1 MIYLIKSAGYGD
13 DNKYIDLLKIGY
25 TEDFKKDKRF
35 NLYKL
40 HNPTCKVLYEVLGG
54 TEDQE
59 KRIQYKFKD
68 LLYPNYGREWF
79 YYSEEIIDFFED
91 IQNNGLDIV
100 LNLPKGAS
108 NKSTYLTYRNKI
120 KDILYSIYG
129 FYREENNISPKE
141 SLEDTIKDYYNKL
154 TVDLGDKIT
163 VESEVLEYI
172 KKDFGDILVNKYI
185 ENNKLFQSSQEI
197 SRFMEEFS
205 KLDTFKE
212 RLRFFCNYKLSDI
225 ERNIILNQLGEHDNI
240 RSYYLTL
247 KPERLKALGYNK
259 TYIERELGIVVF
271 SKELL
276 VRTIFQNFKIGD
288 KISLLEIKNRLIN
301 LYLDINYKAVPK
313 STDLNEYFDTK
324 EVKVTETL
332 SDGVKKRIKALKLVG
347 IKPYYQLEYNNL
359 LVANNYI
366 EQENSTESSESS
378 LNN

>member
-25 TEDFKKDKRF
+25 TDESVKDKRF

-40 HNPTCKVLYEVLGG
+40 HNPTCKVLCEVLEG
-54 TEDQE
+54 TEDHE

-68 LLYPNYGREWF
+68 LLYPDYGREWF

-108 NKSTYLTYRNKI
+108 SKSTYLTYRNKV

-141 SLEDTIKDYYNKL
+141 SLEDTVKDYYNKL
-154 TVDLGDKIT
+154 IVDLGDKIT

-172 KKDFGDILVNKYI
+172 KKDFGDTLVDKYI

-205 KLDTFKE
+205 KLDTFKR
-212 RLRFFCNYKLSDI
+212 RLRFFCNYELSDI

-247 KPERLKALGYNK
+247 KPERLRALSYDK
-259 TYIERELGIVVF
+259 TKIEKELGVVIF

-276 VRTIFQNFKIGD
+276 VKTIFNNFKVGD
-288 KISLLEIKNRLIN
+288 KLPNTDIKNILTN
-301 LYLDINYKAVPK
+301 LYNSINYKATPK
-313 STDLNEYFDTK
+313 ATDLEEYF
-324 EVKVTETL
+324 EI
-332 SDGVKKRIKALKLVG
+332 KKCKLTMPDKTRSHG
-347 IKPYYQLEYNNL
+347 IELISVKPYYQLEYNNL

>member
-108 NKSTYLTYRNKI
+108 SNTVYTIYRNKI

-141 SLEDTIKDYYNKL
+141 SLEDTIKDYCNKL
-154 TVDLGDKIT
+154 IVELGDKIT

-172 KKDFGDILVNKYI
+172 KKDFGDTLVDKYI

-205 KLDTFKE
+205 KLDTFKR
-212 RLRFFCNYKLSDI
+212 RLRFFCNYELSDI

-247 KPERLKALGYNK
+247 KPERLRALSYDK
-259 TYIERELGIVVF
+259 TKIEKELGVVIF

-276 VRTIFQNFKIGD
+276 VRTIFNNFKIGD
-288 KISLLEIKNRLIN
+288 KLPNIDIKNILIN
-301 LYLDINYKAVPK
+301 LYSSINYKATPK
-313 STDLNEYFDTK
+313 ANDLEEYFEIRK
-324 EVKVTETL
+324 C
-332 SDGVKKRIKALKLVG
+332 KLTMPDKTRSHGLELVSV
-347 IKPYYQLEYNNL
+347 KPYYQLEYNNL
-359 LVANNYI
+359 LVANNYV
-366 EQENSTESSESS
+366 EQ
-378 LNN
+378 NNKNKE

>member
-108 NKSTYLTYRNKI
+108 SNTVYTIYRNKI

-141 SLEDTIKDYYNKL
+141 SLEDTIKDYCNKL
-154 TVDLGDKIT
+154 IVELGDKIT

-172 KKDFGDILVNKYI
+172 KKDFGDTLVDKYI
-185 ENNKLFQSSQEI
+185 ENNKLFQSSKEI

-205 KLDTFKE
+205 KLDTFKR
-212 RLRFFCNYKLSDI
+212 RLRFFCNYELSDI

-247 KPERLKALGYNK
+247 KPERLRALSYDK
-259 TYIERELGIVVF
+259 TKIEKELGVVIF

-276 VRTIFQNFKIGD
+276 VRTIFNNFKIGD
-288 KISLLEIKNRLIN
+288 KLPNIDIKNILTN
-301 LYLDINYKAVPK
+301 LYSSINYKATPK
-313 STDLNEYFDTK
+313 ATDLEEYF
-324 EVKVTETL
+324 EI
-332 SDGVKKRIKALKLVG
+332 KKCKLTMPDKTRSHG
-347 IKPYYQLEYNNL
+347 IELISVKPYYQLEYNNL

>member
-1 MIYLIKSAGYGD
+1 MIYLIESSGYNRVGD
-13 DNKYIDLLKIGY
+13 TISYSQLLKIGY
-25 TEDFKKDKRF
+25 TEDSRKDKRF

-40 HNPTCKVLYEVLGG
+40 HNPTCKVLYEISNG

-79 YYSEEIIDFFED
+79 YYSEEIIDFFEN
-91 IQNNGLDIV
+91 IQDNGLDTI
-100 LNLPKGAS
+100 LDLPKGAS
-108 NKSTYLTYRNKI
+108 SNTVYTIYRNKI

-163 VESEVLEYI
+163 VESEVLGYI
-172 KKDFGDILVNKYI
+172 RKDFGDILVDKYI

-197 SRFMEEFS
+197 SRFMGEFS
-205 KLDTFKE
+205 KLNTPND
-212 RLRFFCNYKLSDI
+212 RLRFFCNYELSDT
-225 ERNIILNQLGEHDNI
+225 ERNIILNQIGEHDNI

-247 KPERLKALGYNK
+247 KPDRLKALGYNK
-259 TYIERELGIVVF
+259 TYIERELGVVVF

-276 VRTIFQNFKIGD
+276 VRTIFNSFKIGD
-288 KISLLEIKNRLIN
+288 KIPNTDIKNILTN
-301 LYLDINYKAVPK
+301 LYSSINYKASPK
-313 STDLNEYFDTK
+313 ATDLGEYFD
-324 EVKVTETL
+324 
-332 SDGVKKRIKALKLVG
+332 VKKCKISNNGKRLDGLELVSV
-347 IKPYYQLEYNNL
+347 KPYYQLEYNNL

-366 EQENSTESSESS
+366 KQENKEED
-378 LNN
+378 

>member
-25 TEDFKKDKRF
+25 TDESVKDKRF

-40 HNPTCKVLYEVLGG
+40 HNPTCKVLYEVLEG
-54 TEDQE
+54 TEDHE

-68 LLYPNYGREWF
+68 LLYPDYGREWF

-141 SLEDTIKDYYNKL
+141 SLEDTMKDYYSKL
-154 TVDLGDKIT
+154 IVELGDKIT
-163 VESEVLEYI
+163 IESEVLEYI
-172 KKDFGDILVNKYI
+172 KKDFGDTLVNKYI

-205 KLDTFKE
+205 KLDTFKK
-212 RLRFFCNYKLSDI
+212 RLRFFCNYELSDI
-225 ERNIILNQLGEHDNI
+225 EKNIILNQLGEHDNI
-240 RSYYLTL
+240 RSYYTTL
-247 KPERLKALGYNK
+247 KPNRLKSLGYNR
-259 TYIERELGIVVF
+259 TYIERELGVVVF
-271 SKELL
+271 NKELL
-276 VRTIFQNFKIGD
+276 VKTIFQNFKIGD
-288 KISLLEIKNRLIN
+288 KISLLEIKNRLVN
-301 LYLDINYKAVPK
+301 LYLGINYKAVPK

-324 EVKVTETL
+324 EVKVTKTL
-332 SDGVKKRIKALKLVG
+332 SDGVKKRVKALELVG

-366 EQENSTESSESS
+366 EQ
-378 LNN
+378 NNKNKE

>member
-13 DNKYIDLLKIGY
+13 DNRYIDLLKIGY
-25 TEDFKKDKRF
+25 TDENAKDKRF

-40 HNPTCKVLYEVLGG
+40 HNPTCKVLYEISNG
-54 TEDQE
+54 TEDHE

-79 YYSEEIIDFFED
+79 YYSEEIIDFFKE
-91 IQNNGLDIV
+91 IQCNGLDIV

-108 NKSTYLTYRNKI
+108 SNIVYTTYRNKV

-141 SLEDTIKDYYNKL
+141 SLEDTIKDYFNKL
-154 TVDLGDKIT
+154 IVDLGDKIT
-163 VESEVLEYI
+163 IESEVLEYI
-172 KKDFGDILVNKYI
+172 KKDFGDTLVDKYV

-197 SRFMEEFS
+197 SKFMEEFS
-205 KLDTFKE
+205 KLDTFKR
-212 RLRFFCNYKLSDI
+212 RLRFFCNYELSDI
-225 ERNIILNQLGEHDNI
+225 ERNIILNQLGEYDNI

-247 KPERLKALGYNK
+247 KPERLRALSYDK
-259 TYIERELGIVVF
+259 TKIEKELRVVIF

-276 VRTIFQNFKIGD
+276 VKTIFNNFKVGD
-288 KISLLEIKNRLIN
+288 KLPNTDIKNILTN
-301 LYLDINYKAVPK
+301 LYNSINYKATPK
-313 STDLNEYFDTK
+313 ATDLEEYF
-324 EVKVTETL
+324 EI
-332 SDGVKKRIKALKLVG
+332 KKCKLTMPDKTRSHG
-347 IKPYYQLEYNNL
+347 IELISVKPYYQLEYNNL

>member
-108 NKSTYLTYRNKI
+108 SNTVYTIYRNKI

-141 SLEDTIKDYYNKL
+141 SLEDTIKDYCNKL
-154 TVDLGDKIT
+154 IVELGDKIT

-172 KKDFGDILVNKYI
+172 KKDFGDTLVDKYI
-185 ENNKLFQSSQEI
+185 ENNKLFQFSQEI

-205 KLDTFKE
+205 KLDTFKR
-212 RLRFFCNYKLSDI
+212 RLRFFCNYELSDI

-247 KPERLKALGYNK
+247 KPERLRALSYDK
-259 TYIERELGIVVF
+259 TKIEKELGVVIF

-276 VRTIFQNFKIGD
+276 VRTIFNNFKIGD
-288 KISLLEIKNRLIN
+288 KLPNIDIKNILIN
-301 LYLDINYKAVPK
+301 LYSSINYKATPK
-313 STDLNEYFDTK
+313 ANDLEEYFEIRK
-324 EVKVTETL
+324 C
-332 SDGVKKRIKALKLVG
+332 KLTMPDKTRSHGLELVSV
-347 IKPYYQLEYNNL
+347 KPYYQLEYNNL
-359 LVANNYI
+359 LVANNYV
-366 EQENSTESSESS
+366 EQ
-378 LNN
+378 NNKNKE

>member
-25 TEDFKKDKRF
+25 TDESVKDKRF

-40 HNPTCKVLYEVLGG
+40 HNPTCKVLYEISNG

-68 LLYPNYGREWF
+68 LLYPDYGREWF
-79 YYSEEIIDFFED
+79 YYSEEIINFFED
-91 IQNNGLDIV
+91 IKNNGLDIV

-108 NKSTYLTYRNKI
+108 SKSTYLIYRNKV
-120 KDILYSIYG
+120 KDVLYSIYG

-154 TVDLGDKIT
+154 IVELGDKIT

-172 KKDFGDILVNKYI
+172 KKDFGDTLVNKYI

-205 KLDTFKE
+205 KLNTFKK
-212 RLRFFCNYKLSDI
+212 RLRFFCNYELSDT
-225 ERNIILNQLGEHDNI
+225 ERNIILNQIGEHDNI

-247 KPERLKALGYNK
+247 KPERLRALSYDK
-259 TYIERELGIVVF
+259 TKIEKELGVVIF

-276 VRTIFQNFKIGD
+276 VKTIFNNFKVGD
-288 KISLLEIKNRLIN
+288 KLPNTDIKNILTN
-301 LYLDINYKAVPK
+301 LYNSINYKATPK
-313 STDLNEYFDTK
+313 ATDLEEYF
-324 EVKVTETL
+324 EI
-332 SDGVKKRIKALKLVG
+332 KKCKLTMPDKTRSHG
-347 IKPYYQLEYNNL
+347 IELISVKPYYQLEYNNL

-378 LNN
+378 LDN

>member
-25 TEDFKKDKRF
+25 TEDSRKDKRF

-79 YYSEEIIDFFED
+79 YYSEEIIDFFKE
-91 IQNNGLDIV
+91 IQDNGLDIV

-108 NKSTYLTYRNKI
+108 SKSTYLTYRNKV

-141 SLEDTIKDYYNKL
+141 SLEDTVKDYYNKL
-154 TVDLGDKIT
+154 IVDLGDKIT

-172 KKDFGDILVNKYI
+172 KKDFGDTLVDKYI

-205 KLDTFKE
+205 KLDTFKR
-212 RLRFFCNYKLSDI
+212 RLRFFCNYELSDI

-247 KPERLKALGYNK
+247 KPEKLRALSYDK
-259 TYIERELGIVVF
+259 TKIEKELGVVIF

-276 VRTIFQNFKIGD
+276 VRTIFNNFKVGD
-288 KISLLEIKNRLIN
+288 KLPNTDIKNTLTN
-301 LYLDINYKAVPK
+301 LYNSINYKATPK
-313 STDLNEYFDTK
+313 ATDLEEYF
-324 EVKVTETL
+324 EI
-332 SDGVKKRIKALKLVG
+332 KKCKLTMPDKTRSHG
-347 IKPYYQLEYNNL
+347 IELISVKPYYQLEYNNL
-359 LVANNYI
+359 LVANNYV
-366 EQENSTESSESS
+366 EQ
-378 LNN
+378 NNKNKE

>member
-25 TEDFKKDKRF
+25 TDENAKDKRYIS
-35 NLYKL
+35 YKL
-40 HNPTCKVLYEVLGG
+40 HNPTCKVLYEILGG

-91 IQNNGLDIV
+91 IQDNGLDII

-108 NKSTYLTYRNKI
+108 SNTVYTIYRNKV

-129 FYREENNISPKE
+129 FFREENNISPKE
-141 SLEDTIKDYYNKL
+141 SLEDTMKDYYSKL
-154 TVDLGDKIT
+154 IVDLGDKIT
-163 VESEVLEYI
+163 VDSEVLEYI
-172 KKDFGDILVNKYI
+172 KKDFGDTLVNKYI

-205 KLDTFKE
+205 KLDTFKR
-212 RLRFFCNYKLSDI
+212 RLRFFCNYKLSDT

-247 KPERLKALGYNK
+247 KPERLRALSYDK
-259 TYIERELGIVVF
+259 TKIERELGVVVF

-276 VRTIFQNFKIGD
+276 VKTIFQNFKVGD
-288 KISLLEIKNRLIN
+288 KLPNTDIKNILTN
-301 LYLDINYKAVPK
+301 LYSSINYKATPK
-313 STDLNEYFDTK
+313 ATDLEEYFEIRK
-324 EVKVTETL
+324 C
-332 SDGVKKRIKALKLVG
+332 KLTMPDKTRSHGLELISV
-347 IKPYYQLEYNNL
+347 KPYYQLEYNKL

-366 EQENSTESSESS
+366 EQ
-378 LNN
+378 NNKNKE

>member
-1 MIYLIKSAGYGD
+1 MIYLIKFAGYGD

-25 TEDFKKDKRF
+25 TDENAKDKRF

-40 HNPTCKVLYEVLGG
+40 HNPTCKVLYEVLEG
-54 TEDQE
+54 TEDHE

-79 YYSEEIIDFFED
+79 YYSEEIINFFED
-91 IQNNGLDIV
+91 IQGNGLDIV

-108 NKSTYLTYRNKI
+108 SNTVYTIYRNKI

-141 SLEDTIKDYYNKL
+141 SLEDTIKDYYSKL
-154 TVDLGDKIT
+154 IVELGDKIT

-172 KKDFGDILVNKYI
+172 KKDFGDTLVDKYI
-185 ENNKLFQSSQEI
+185 ENNKLFQSFQEI

-212 RLRFFCNYKLSDI
+212 RLRFFCNYELSDI
-225 ERNIILNQLGEHDNI
+225 ERNVILNQIGEYDNI

-247 KPERLKALGYNK
+247 KPERLRALSYDK
-259 TYIERELGIVVF
+259 TKIEKELGVVIF

-276 VRTIFQNFKIGD
+276 VKTIFNNFKIGD
-288 KISLLEIKNRLIN
+288 KLPNTDIKNILTN
-301 LYLDINYKAVPK
+301 LYSSINYRATPKA
-313 STDLNEYFDTK
+313 TDLNEYFEIRK
-324 EVKVTETL
+324 C
-332 SDGVKKRIKALKLVG
+332 KLTMPDKTRSHG
-347 IKPYYQLEYNNL
+347 IELISVKPYYQLEYNNL

>member
-1 MIYLIKSAGYGD
+1 MIYLIESSGYNRVGD
-13 DNKYIDLLKIGY
+13 TISYFQLLKIGY
-25 TEDFKKDKRF
+25 TEDSRKDKRF
-35 NLYKL
+35 DLYKL
-40 HNPTCKVLYEVLGG
+40 HNPTCKVLYEILGG

-79 YYSEEIIDFFED
+79 YYSDDIINFFKK
-91 IQNNGLDIV
+91 IQDNGLDII

-108 NKSTYLTYRNKI
+108 NKSTYLTYRNKV

-163 VESEVLEYI
+163 VESEVLGYI
-172 KKDFGDILVNKYI
+172 RKDFGDILVNKYV
-185 ENNKLFQSSQEI
+185 ENNLLFQSSQKI

-205 KLDTFKE
+205 KLGTFKE
-212 RLRFFCNYKLSDI
+212 KLRLLCEYDMSDEARSI
-225 ERNIILNQLGEHDNI
+225 ALEQIGEHDNI

-247 KPERLKALGYNK
+247 KPERLRALNYNR

-276 VRTIFQNFKIGD
+276 VRTIFQNFKVGD
-288 KISLLEIKNRLIN
+288 RVSTANAKIKLGQ
-301 LYLDINYKAVPK
+301 LYNSINYKATPK
-313 STDLNEYFDTK
+313 ATDLNEYFDTK
-324 EVKVTETL
+324 ETKLTETL
-332 SDGVKKRIKALKLVG
+332 SDGTKRVVKAMNIISIKSE
-347 IKPYYQLEYNNL
+347 YQFFYNNL
-359 LVANNYI
+359 LVANNYV
-366 EQENSTESSESS
+366 EQENKEED
-378 LNN
+378 

>member
-1 MIYLIKSAGYGD
+1 MIYLIKSAGYED

-108 NKSTYLTYRNKI
+108 SNTVYTIYRNKI

-141 SLEDTIKDYYNKL
+141 SLEDTIKDYCNKL
-154 TVDLGDKIT
+154 IVELGDKIT

-172 KKDFGDILVNKYI
+172 KKDFGDTLVDKYI

-205 KLDTFKE
+205 KLDTFKR
-212 RLRFFCNYKLSDI
+212 RLRFFCNYELSDI

-247 KPERLKALGYNK
+247 KPERLRALSYDK
-259 TYIERELGIVVF
+259 TKIEKELGVVIF

-276 VRTIFQNFKIGD
+276 VRTIFNNFKIGD
-288 KISLLEIKNRLIN
+288 KLPNIDIKNILTN
-301 LYLDINYKAVPK
+301 LYSSINYKATPK
-313 STDLNEYFDTK
+313 ANDLEEYFEIRK
-324 EVKVTETL
+324 C
-332 SDGVKKRIKALKLVG
+332 KLTMPDKTRSHGLELVSV
-347 IKPYYQLEYNNL
+347 KPYYQLEYNNL
-359 LVANNYI
+359 LVANNYV
-366 EQENSTESSESS
+366 EQ
-378 LNN
+378 NNKNKE

>member
-1 MIYLIKSAGYGD
+1 M
-13 DNKYIDLLKIGY
+13 
-25 TEDFKKDKRF
+25 
-35 NLYKL
+35 
-40 HNPTCKVLYEVLGG
+40 V
-54 TEDQE
+54 
-59 KRIQYKFKD
+59 
-68 LLYPNYGREWF
+68 

-91 IQNNGLDIV
+91 IRDNGLDIII
-100 LNLPKGAS
+100 NLPKGAS
-108 NKSTYLTYRNKI
+108 NKSTYLIYRNKV

-154 TVDLGDKIT
+154 IVDLGDKIT
-163 VESEVLEYI
+163 VESEVLGYI
-172 KKDFGDILVNKYI
+172 RKDFGDTLVDKYV

-212 RLRFFCNYKLSDI
+212 RLRFFCNYELSDI

-240 RSYYLTL
+240 RSYYTTL
-247 KPERLKALGYNK
+247 KPDRLKSLGYNR
-259 TYIERELGIVVF
+259 TYIERELGVVVF

-301 LYLDINYKAVPK
+301 LYLDINYKATPK
-313 STDLNEYFDTK
+313 ATDLNEYFDTK

-332 SDGVKKRIKALKLVG
+332 SDGVKKRVKALELVG
-347 IKPYYQLEYNNL
+347 IKPYYQLEYNKL

-366 EQENSTESSESS
+366 EQ
-378 LNN
+378 NNKNKE